1 MQKHRKSE
9 KNRPNILPVSEK
21 SLPLHSLSERGAVIT
36 DERRDHRQTANRQ
49 RNKTIS
55 IPAEKETPQA
65 SIKVD
70 SIHKEKISE
79 DEAGEP
85 GRTDKHK
92 NESQKRQY
100 ITVKSLILAQDER

>member
-1 MQKHRKSE
+1 MLKAQKTE
-9 KNRPNILPVSEK
+9 KNLPNILPESEK

-55 IPAEKETPQA
+55 IPAERKKPQA

-70 SIHKEKISE
+70 SIHKEEKSE

-92 NESQKRQY
+92 MKVRKDKTLQ
-100 ITVKSLILAQDER
+100 